1 MARAAN
7 LCEFSRRARVLTL
20 ARPLPALQPALDPE
34 HPPDPVAV
42 KEVLR
47 YFVRHPQAVDDL
59 EGIARWR
66 LAEEVIRHKV
76 EETHRALTWLVER
89 DFLHL
94 TRTVGPTP
102 VFSLNPDKVTD
113 ANALLA
119 SNEPIDPA
127 DRNKG

>member
-1 MARAAN
+1 
-7 LCEFSRRARVLTL
+7 
-20 ARPLPALQPALDPE
+20 LDAE
-34 HPPDPVAV
+34 NRPDPGAV
-42 KEVLR
+42 KEILQ

-66 LAEEVIRHKV
+66 LAEEVIRRKV

-89 DFLHL
+89 DYLRL

-102 VFSLNPDKVTD
+102 VFSLNPDKVAE

-119 SNEPIDPA
+119 SNEPIGPA
-127 DRNKG
+127 DDTPDDKDKG